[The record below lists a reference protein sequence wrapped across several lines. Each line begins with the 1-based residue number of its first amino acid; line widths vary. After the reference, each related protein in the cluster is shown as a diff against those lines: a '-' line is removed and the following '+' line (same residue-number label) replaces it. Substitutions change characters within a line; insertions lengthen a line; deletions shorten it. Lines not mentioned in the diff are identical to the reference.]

1 MRGPL
6 IWSGSF
12 FLIWPQVT
20 GIGVAARV
28 TGEYDLLGYGNNRK
42 IVWVTVRFF
51 QVYR

>member
-1 MRGPL
+1 MERL
-6 IWSGSF
+6 F

-28 TGEYDLLGYGNNRK
+28 VRQHDLLEYGNNRK